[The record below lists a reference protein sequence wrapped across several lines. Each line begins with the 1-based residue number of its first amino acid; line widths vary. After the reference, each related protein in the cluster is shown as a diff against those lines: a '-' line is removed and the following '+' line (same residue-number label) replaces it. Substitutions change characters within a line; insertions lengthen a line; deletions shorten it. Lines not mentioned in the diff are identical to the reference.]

1 MDSSRKRKAPPN
13 ATPTN
18 TEGSAS
24 KKIKLLNSNPA
35 PQANGDSNLSA
46 VQRVGFKLITQ
57 LSKASDKTNRPITDA
72 FEELPSREEL
82 PEYYQVTRLPI
93 AISTIKEKLQ
103 KDAYP
108 TVSALESDFKRMIQ
122 NAKDYNE
129 PKSIIYEDAERI
141 RKLIY
146 NFMKVNNPEYSRNPS
161 YTAVATPI
169 PDAAAPPPST
179 KITLTNGS
187 HAKENSKPVQSRE
200 PAKDEQASKDA
211 STKLRLS
218 VAPKL
223 SEPPSDRKSS
233 VAPSAATGGDDMEPI
248 DMDFT
253 GKSFQEAQEMI
264 CAEAIQYTDDD
275 GMAIFTPFVFLPSR
289 KLEDYYKVIKHP
301 VSIKGVQKLV
311 KGVHGR
317 NPPTGHTDFKTW
329 DQFEQEVSFIWRNA
343 RDYNEDGSDMYQ
355 LANEFEEYF
364 KSRLAEAKEKVEEPA
379 STRLKLGGPKPPQ
392 KTGITLNLSQHR
404 ASPTPGV
411 SVDNEAL
418 ARQRAMVQAGAN
430 GQQAQQRPTP
440 TVNGVKP
447 SPQPTATDAPRPP
460 SSAQLPTPP
469 GGVKNEKMSTMSPAP
484 QQALSAQPLTNGMM
498 PPPLM
503 RPPSGSPFPGGMA
516 AHAPSYHYAPPHAL
530 PMTALRKYPASQALL
545 PVVKLSTHPQ
555 LRNITTPYS
564 LDITP
569 HATLSHQSTTITL
582 PSTHYY
588 MSIAPTISRELAMGR
603 AYKLFVSVNGT
614 RLTQRDTQFHADT
627 GKRTHVYE
635 GSLAQGVNR
644 IEIECAAAKIG
655 ENGDGKGLD
664 VEKVTVFA
672 NLLRA

>member
-1 MDSSRKRKAPPN
+1 MDSSRKRKAAPN

-18 TEGSAS
+18 TGGSAS

-35 PQANGDSNLSA
+35 PPANGDGNLSA

-72 FEELPSREEL
+72 FQELPSREEL

-93 AISTIKEKLQ
+93 AIDTIKEKLQ

-146 NFMKVNNPEYSRNPS
+146 NFMKVNNPEYSRNPNYS
-161 YTAVATPI
+161 AVATPI
-169 PDAAAPPPST
+169 PDATAPPSLT
-179 KITLTNGS
+179 KITLTNGA
-187 HAKENSKPVQSRE
+187 HAKENYKPVQSRE
-200 PAKDEQASKDA
+200 AAKDESASKDA
-211 STKLRLS
+211 N
-218 VAPKL
+218 
-223 SEPPSDRKSS
+223 
-233 VAPSAATGGDDMEPI
+233 
-248 DMDFT
+248 MDFT

-264 CAEAIQYTDDD
+264 CAEAIQYTDED
-275 GMAIFTPFVFLPSR
+275 GMAIFTPFVYLPSR
-289 KLEDYYKVIKHP
+289 KLEDYYKVIRHP

-355 LANEFEEYF
+355 LANEFEAYF

-379 STRLKLGGPKPPQ
+379 STRLRLGGPKPPQ

-404 ASPTPGV
+404 GSPTPGV

-430 GQQAQQRPTP
+430 GHQAQQRPTP
-440 TVNGVKP
+440 TTNGVVKP
-447 SPQPTATDAPRPP
+447 SPQPTAPDAPRPP
-460 SSAQLPTPP
+460 SSAQLPAPP
-469 GGVKNEKMSTMSPAP
+469 GGAFRNEKMSTMSPAP
-484 QQALSAQPLTNGMM
+484 QQALPAHPLTNGMM

-503 RPPSGSPFPGGMA
+503 RPPSGSPFPAGMA

-530 PMTALRKYPASQALL
+530 PQTALRNYPASQALL

-588 MSIAPTISRELAMGR
+588 LSIAPTISRELAVGR